1 MKQVIRIFIW
11 IIVQNPVVFVH
22 CNQLA
27 TFEMKFTEDHLKG
40 TTKNHLSTP

>member
-22 CNQLA
+22 YNQLA
-27 TFEMKFTEDHLKG
+27 TFEMKFTE
-40 TTKNHLSTP
+40 TTQKALQETI